1 MINQLD
7 AAFNFQQTA
16 LRLRAQ
22 RQELLSANI
31 ANADTPNF
39 KARDMDF
46 AAAMQAAVSPQSTV
60 GGRSSSLAAAPSG
73 GLGPLPL
80 APVMGGSLGP
90 LPLAMSS
97 AQHRP
102 LDAANAPAVA
112 SNGLIQYRNVLQG
125 SVDNNTVDMD
135 IERAQ
140 FADNAVRYEAS
151 LTMLNGQIKKLMS
164 AIQG

>member
-46 AAAMQAAVSPQSTV
+46 AAAMQAALNPQATA

-102 LDAANAPAVA
+102 LDAANAPAV
-112 SNGLIQYRNVLQG
+112 SHGLIQYRNVLQG